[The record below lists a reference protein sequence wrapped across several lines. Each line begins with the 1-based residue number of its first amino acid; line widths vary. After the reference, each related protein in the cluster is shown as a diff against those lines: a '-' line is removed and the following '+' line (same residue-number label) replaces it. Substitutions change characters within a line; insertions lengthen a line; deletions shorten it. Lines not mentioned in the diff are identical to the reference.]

1 MLFTYRK
8 RFGVVTVTVTKMD
21 ASLRAEIKKL
31 ISEVIKS
38 EINGKITTITKN
50 VKQIEDK
57 IITIEKSQQVI
68 SNKFDEITKSW
79 ASNKKQTEPRIKA
92 LEEKNTNL
100 QDSLKS
106 TRESL
111 YKLHCEI
118 DEVEQYIRRD
128 CLEFV
133 GIPTVTVDNP
143 KELVKELSHEL
154 NVQLEEDDLS
164 TVHRL
169 PDTKSTK
176 NRIIAK
182 FVRRD
187 KKNELYNARK
197 NLKNK
202 TANSIPSIRSDPN
215 VQEKH
220 GKVYINESLTPYR
233 KKLFGKIC
241 QYKKQHKF
249 KYIWTTNGKIYL
261 KKDDQWHTHTFTTME
276 EFDAFNTVNSS
287 SG

>member
-1 MLFTYRK
+1 M
-8 RFGVVTVTVTKMD
+8 
-21 ASLRAEIKKL
+21 
-31 ISEVIKS
+31 IKS
-38 EINGKITTITKN
+38 EINGKITTISKN

-57 IITIEKSQQVI
+57 ITTIETSQQLI
-68 SNKFDEITKSW
+68 SNKFDEISKSW
-79 ASNKKQTEPRIKA
+79 ASNKKQTEPRFKA
-92 LEEKNTNL
+92 IEETNKNL
-100 QDSLKS
+100 QDSVDS

-133 GIPTVTVDNP
+133 GLPTVTLDNP
-143 KELVKELSHEL
+143 KELVKELSNEL
-154 NVQLEEDDLS
+154 NVKLEEDDLS

-169 PDTKSTK
+169 PDTRSTK

-187 KKNELYNARK
+187 KKDELYNARK

-215 VQEKH
+215 VQDKH

-233 KKLFGKIC
+233 KKLFGKLC

-261 KKDDQWHTHTFTTME
+261 KKDDQWPTHTFTTVE
-276 EFDAFNTVNSS
+276 DFDNFSILHS
-287 SG
+287 